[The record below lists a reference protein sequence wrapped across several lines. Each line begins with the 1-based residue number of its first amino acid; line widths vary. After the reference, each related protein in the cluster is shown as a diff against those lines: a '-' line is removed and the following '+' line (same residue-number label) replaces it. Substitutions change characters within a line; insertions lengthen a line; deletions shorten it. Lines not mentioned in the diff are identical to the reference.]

1 MIFCMSRT
9 FLYLFWQLMSI
20 VFIKMK
26 SFDARAKMSII
37 QSNVN
42 LAENHRLHKYF
53 SNENDIW
60 NDAFTITLEFLSL
73 KQIQLLLFLYWDNL
87 FTKMSMQNVSWE
99 FQVDIKVCEV
109 SEHNVINVY
118 SKAWINL
125 LSCSQPLLVDFFGP
139 SLSIKLKHN
148 S

>member
-42 LAENHRLHKYF
+42 LAENHKRNHLDKYF
-53 SNENDIW
+53 SNENGIW
-60 NDAFTITLEFLSL
+60 NNVFTNNSL
-73 KQIQLLLFLYWDNL
+73 KAIHLLLFSCWDNL
-87 FTKMSMQNVSWE
+87 FDKISMQNVSWE
-99 FQVDIKVCEV
+99 FNVDIKVCEV

>member
-42 LAENHRLHKYF
+42 LAK
-53 SNENDIW
+53 I
-60 NDAFTITLEFLSL
+60 ISL
-73 KQIQLLLFLYWDNL
+73 IKISYVWTKPKNNSLRAIHLVLYSCWDNL
-87 FTKMSMQNVSWE
+87 FTKMSMLNLSWE

>member
-42 LAENHRLHKYF
+42 LVENHKPNQNILCMDRLRAIH
-53 SNENDIW
+53 
-60 NDAFTITLEFLSL
+60 LV
-73 KQIQLLLFLYWDNL
+73 LYSCWDNL
-87 FTKMSMQNVSWE
+87 FTKMSMLNLSWE

-148 S
+148 SQSIKNLTKTNLC